1 MEYEIALRTSVPII
15 LLIFLGYLSR
25 KTDLLKAGD
34 ERVLSAYVYYFALPS
49 LFLVDLA
56 ETTFTLE
63 HVKFVL
69 AGVAPIFIVLT
80 VYLSLYL
87 ILKFSRETFYLL
99 VLTTIFGSTAFYGI
113 PFLMFAFPGVA
124 EHLATL
130 AASSMSTVGVSIS
143 IGLLELYRLEAQS
156 LRRGLRTLATRL
168 SKNPLII
175 SVLIGFLL
183 SLLNVNIPSVLSTV
197 LHMLGD
203 TTATLA
209 IFLLGTL
216 LYGKKCVRLNESIG
230 LSLLRI
236 LFLPTISL
244 FISLLIGLPSLE
256 KTVLIVMHSVPLA
269 VSMIIL
275 SNRYN
280 FHREIISSVVL
291 ISSLSA
297 VVYLNIWLF
306 VSAYV

>member
-25 KTDLLKAGD
+25 KTGLLKAGD
-34 ERVLSAYVYYFALPS
+34 ERVLSMYVYYFALPS

-56 ETTFTLE
+56 ETTLTLE

-69 AGVAPIFIVLT
+69 AGAAPIFIVLT
-80 VYLSLYL
+80 VYVSLYL

-99 VLTTIFGSTAFYGI
+99 VLTTVFGSTAFYGI
-113 PFLMFAFPGVA
+113 PFLMFAFPGFA
-124 EHLATL
+124 ERLATL
-130 AASSMSTVGVSIS
+130 AASSISSIGVSIS
-143 IGLLELYRLEAQS
+143 IGLLELYRLETPS
-156 LRRGLRTLATRL
+156 LRRGLRILATRL
-168 SKNPLII
+168 SKNPLLL

-197 LHMLGD
+197 LHMLGG

-209 IFLLGTL
+209 IFLLGTI
-216 LYGKKCVRLNESIG
+216 LYGKKCVRLKESIG

-244 FISLLIGLPSLE
+244 LISLLVGLPSLE

-275 SNRYN
+275 SDRYN
-280 FHREIISSVVL
+280 FHKEIVSSVVL

-306 VSAYV
+306 VSAYF